1 MFSNASLVIHSLKHS
16 LIKRC
21 PQKAVTLSG
30 SYSTVVCHTSTDP
43 SDHKFQSYCRGG
55 MEGRRFV
62 QYFSDEK
69 LTDIVSDTDKSLGGK
84 GKRAGELLARV

>member
-1 MFSNASLVIHSLKHS
+1 
-16 LIKRC
+16 
-21 PQKAVTLSG
+21 
-30 SYSTVVCHTSTDP
+30 
-43 SDHKFQSYCRGG
+43 
-55 MEGRRFV
+55 MEEGRFV